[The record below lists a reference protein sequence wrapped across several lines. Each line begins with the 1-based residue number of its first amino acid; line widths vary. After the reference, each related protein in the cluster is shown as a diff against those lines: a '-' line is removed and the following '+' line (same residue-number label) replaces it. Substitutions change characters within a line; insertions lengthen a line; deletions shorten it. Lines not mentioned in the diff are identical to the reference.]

1 MSDHQKVLKLL
12 LNSNIDLT
20 DSMSG
25 QPQVE
30 NHMAILSN
38 ECSFIYSSV
47 PLFTRDVFVLRP
59 PVDAGTVDCTK
70 FYTYYIFPDTFI
82 H

>member
-38 ECSFIYSSV
+38 ECSFIYSSA

-70 FYTYYIFPDTFI
+70 FYTY
-82 H
+82 